1 MIISAGGLP
10 SPSVRINVSDT
21 CVGQMEENILEMSES
36 VVDKDA
42 ASNPSSQEIAS
53 VYDSI
58 SSTVVV
64 SLMHCNF
71 KTSPDTRCRL

>member
-1 MIISAGGLP
+1 MIIRAGGLP

-36 VVDKDA
+36 VVAKDA
-42 ASNPSSQEIAS
+42 ASNPCSQEIAS

-58 SSTVVV
+58 
-64 SLMHCNF
+64 
-71 KTSPDTRCRL
+71 